1 MQTDTTAFGSVT
13 AHVEPAALSGQISAL
28 EGGGGYMRVL
38 LDGTDALNAGQ
49 EFELEMHDGARF
61 RVVVIEVLPR
71 SGAAAGNDAEPGQ
84 EYRLKLLGR
93 GSRARSS

>member
-1 MQTDTTAFGSVT
+1 MQPDTTAFGSVT

-28 EGGGGYMRVL
+28 EGGGGYMRVVL
-38 LDGTDALNAGQ
+38 NGADALNAGQ

-61 RVVVIEVLPR
+61 RVVVIESLP
-71 SGAAAGNDAEPGQ
+71 SGGAESVQ

-93 GSRARSS
+93 GSRAGSS